1 MSSTSS
7 TGSDKGERGD
17 EQESTCTS
25 LSEGGQ
31 WIYHPVIQPLTTEQ
45 CETLPALPV
54 VGVQF
59 QGVLYSSLLLFHTFL
74 QCKYCY
80 YSIHSQLYLTNFK
93 TIYHLCTLN

>member
-25 LSEGGQ
+25 HSEGGQ

-54 VGVQF
+54 IGVQF
-59 QGVLYSSLLLFHTFL
+59 QGVVYSSNYYFMYFSNVNTVIIAFIHDSSIFL
-74 QCKYCY
+74 N
-80 YSIHSQLYLTNFK
+80 I
-93 TIYHLCTLN
+93 